1 MKYIVAALMCGL
13 LSLTL
18 TGCQQSGT
26 ADVSISPAASNV
38 QPVSSAP
45 TASNTEPVN
54 SAPDSI
60 RIQLTRV
67 EEQLTDADGQVLVEY
82 AYDRPT
88 VTISGNPTA
97 QKAIQADLD
106 WIIQTQLVDYA
117 KEELLPQAQDAHQKG
132 SASLPLSSQ
141 LNLSIQRT
149 DEAVISILTDQIGET
164 GARGSDYRS
173 ARNYRTETGEPLT
186 FDMLGDRFRSTAT
199 ALVTQQAER
208 QAGQLFDDYQ
218 DNLSYVVL
226 DGSEDGRVLYEVN
239 TPVYPTF
246 YLTNDDIVFISRA
259 DVLQSYSQGILEFPI
274 PYSAFGSA
282 LDSSY
287 LPTNYAPPSD
297 SSLEHPSAVETD
309 GAPKFQARNYLAS
322 SSQVAGNG
330 WILTLPKEWMD
341 TVYVELGK
349 DSASFYENG
358 CHSEMGG
365 GWLFSLET
373 YTDDSYLDLPD
384 YELLSMDD
392 KVSYV
397 AIYPTDVQYE
407 GASDKNAQRYS
418 AFSSQ
423 VEGVVA
429 TFALTS

>member
-1 MKYIVAALMCGL
+1 M
-13 LSLTL
+13 
-18 TGCQQSGT
+18 
-26 ADVSISPAASNV
+26 
-38 QPVSSAP
+38 
-45 TASNTEPVN
+45 
-54 SAPDSI
+54 
-60 RIQLTRV
+60 
-67 EEQLTDADGQVLVEY
+67 EY

-226 DGSEDGRVLYEVN
+226 DGLRGRKSPLRGEHPSLSHLLPDQRRHCLYF
-239 TPVYPTF
+239 P
-246 YLTNDDIVFISRA
+246 A

-423 VEGVVA
+423 VEEVLG